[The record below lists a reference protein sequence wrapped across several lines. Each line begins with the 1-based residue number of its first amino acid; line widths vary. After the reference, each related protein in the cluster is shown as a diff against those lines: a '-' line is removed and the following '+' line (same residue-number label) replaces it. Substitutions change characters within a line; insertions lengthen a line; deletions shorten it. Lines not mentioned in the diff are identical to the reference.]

1 MHTILWKDID
11 EHTQAVL
18 GPRAKP
24 GVAYLAEDDVTGSY
38 MHAYSNT
45 IQVNK
50 WGGYTQLLPDTDY
63 NGKKV
68 MVMRAGGIGDILFL
82 TPAMAAFKRRNPQAE
97 LFFASMAHCPLLLYN
112 NPALT
117 GFLPYPCPLEQVPEH
132 VVCVESM
139 IEFSPQGKLMH
150 AVDLFATGFGLELGP
165 DEKKM
170 LMYLSEEET
179 DSAKKFLPPP
189 GKGKYRFGIQ
199 VVANLPVRTYPHMAR
214 VAKSLMKQGHQVI
227 AFGAPGQPPI
237 QGAINTHGQTPPL
250 NIRQSAS
257 LVSVCDCIIAPDSA
271 ITHIAGALD
280 VPCVAVY
287 GSFPSLLRTAYQPK
301 TIAIQGE
308 GKCAPCMHHG
318 RMSNFPLNCPSQQEG
333 MCQVLERISVEAVRD
348 QALRWAFEWKKD

>member
-1 MHTILWKDID
+1 
-11 EHTQAVL
+11 
-18 GPRAKP
+18 
-24 GVAYLAEDDVTGSY
+24 
-38 MHAYSNT
+38 
-45 IQVNK
+45 
-50 WGGYTQLLPDTDY
+50 
-63 NGKKV
+63 
-68 MVMRAGGIGDILFL
+68 
-82 TPAMAAFKRRNPQAE
+82 
-97 LFFASMAHCPLLLYN
+97 
-112 NPALT
+112 
-117 GFLPYPCPLEQVPEH
+117 
-132 VVCVESM
+132 
-139 IEFSPQGKLMH
+139 
-150 AVDLFATGFGLELGP
+150 
-165 DEKKM
+165 
-170 LMYLSEEET
+170 
-179 DSAKKFLPPP
+179 
-189 GKGKYRFGIQ
+189 
-199 VVANLPVRTYPHMAR
+199 MAR

-348 QALRWAFEWKKD
+348 QALRWAFEWKES